1 MTGYWMLE
9 GKRSREMGLQD
20 DVAKVL
26 ISEETLQ
33 ARVAELGRA
42 INAAYTDADR
52 PLLVCVLKGAFM
64 FLADLV
70 RHLEMRHEVDFMEI
84 SSYGAATVSSG
95 VVRILLDLAQNI
107 EGRHVLIVED
117 IIDSGRTLDY
127 ITRNL
132 QTRGPASL
140 RVCTLL
146 SKPDRRE
153 IDVPLDFVGFEVPDE
168 FVVGYGLDFVEEYRN
183 LPFIGVLKEEV
194 VQGSEQAS
202 R

>member
-1 MTGYWMLE
+1 
-9 GKRSREMGLQD
+9 MGLQD

-26 ISEETLQ
+26 IPEDVLQ
-33 ARVAELGRA
+33 ARVAELGQA
-42 INAAYTDADR
+42 INATYTDDDR

-64 FLADLV
+64 FLADLT

-84 SSYGAATVSSG
+84 SSYGAATRSSG
-95 VVRILLDLAQNI
+95 VVRILLDLEQNV

-132 QTRGPASL
+132 GTRGPASL

-146 SKPDRRE
+146 SKPSRRE

-183 LPFIGVLKEEV
+183 LPFIGVLKEGVYESMTND
-194 VQGSEQAS
+194 Q
-202 R
+202 

>member
-1 MTGYWMLE
+1 
-9 GKRSREMGLQD
+9 MGLRD

-26 ISEETLQ
+26 IPEEELQ
-33 ARVAELGRA
+33 ARIAELARE
-42 INAAYTDADR
+42 IDATYSEEDR

-64 FLADLV
+64 FLADLT
-70 RHLEMRHEVDFMEI
+70 RHLEIPHEVDFMEI
-84 SSYGAATVSSG
+84 SSYGGGTVSTG

-117 IIDSGRTLDY
+117 IIDTGRTLDY

-132 QTRGPASL
+132 RTRNPASL

-146 SKPDRRE
+146 SKPARRE
-153 IDVPLDFVGFEVPDE
+153 IEIPLDFVGFEIPDE
-168 FVVGYGLDFVEEYRN
+168 FVVGYGLDYAEIYRN
-183 LPFIGVLKEEV
+183 LPFIGVLKEE
-194 VQGSEQAS
+194 AY